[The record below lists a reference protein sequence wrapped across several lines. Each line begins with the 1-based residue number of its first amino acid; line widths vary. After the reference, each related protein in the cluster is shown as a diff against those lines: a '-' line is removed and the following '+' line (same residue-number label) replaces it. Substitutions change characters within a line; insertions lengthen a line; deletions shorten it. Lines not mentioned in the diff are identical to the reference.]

1 MVVFQRLHGVGE
13 GEGHVHFDLIVGLVG
28 AVAASGGTG
37 AEVHRGQALI
47 ANQFVDVIG
56 DTVLVE
62 VLVLLRVTAG
72 FILENKRHT
81 VVYHSLAAQ
90 HIFKAV
96 GRDGDVG
103 KDLGVRLPADD
114 RAGAL
119 ALERLLL
126 QAAHVLAFFKVE
138 VVVEAIAVDVGGHPL
153 AGVLGGT
160 QAQAIEAQ
168 AEIVVAAA
176 LGVFAAGVQLAED
189 KVPVPAVLSLVVVHR
204 DAAAEVLN
212 LNDVVGVEGDVD
224 AVAMAVTGFIDGVGD
239 DLKDGMGTAFH
250 TVRAKNNGR
259 ALTHTVRAF
268 QLADAVVAVFLLFFC
283 HAAVPPELCGVA

>member
-1 MVVFQRLHGVGE
+1 M
-13 GEGHVHFDLIVGLVG
+13 
-28 AVAASGGTG
+28 
-37 AEVHRGQALI
+37 HRGQALI

-153 AGVLGGT
+153 AGVLGGA
-160 QAQAIEAQ
+160 QAQAVEAQ

-250 TVRAKNNGR
+250 AVRAKNNGR
-259 ALTHTVRAF
+259 ALYAHGPRLSAGGCCRCRIPV
-268 QLADAVVAVFLLFFC
+268 VFL
-283 HAAVPPELCGVA
+283 PCGGSP